1 MKQLYINGK
10 QATLWQ
16 KVLLT
21 LGTIGFLILIIPLG
35 IGILAIGAVAA
46 AVFYVYLYFNLKKLK
61 QFISNNVLISFK
73 KIQATLLM
81 VNIKSCKREGIV
93 QNFDLYL

>member
-46 AVFYVYLYFNLKKLK
+46 AVFYVYLYFKLKKLK
-61 QFISNNVLISFK
+61 KVLN
-73 KIQATLLM
+73 A
-81 VNIKSCKREGIV
+81 
-93 QNFDLYL
+93 QNETVYQQQRSENFQKNTGNTIDGEYKEL